1 MKAMTITSTRTAAG
15 KTTVGLG
22 IALNSGMRCGYFKPY
37 GDHLVYS
44 KKELLDLDAM
54 VFRDWLGANGG
65 APGHTLGFDADTI
78 MSKWGGREL
87 DAAIKKGFAAA
98 SKGRDLVIVE
108 TARNY
113 SFGGHMDMDSVSLAQ
128 KLDSEILLVADGDAP
143 LILDKVM
150 AISKCA
156 ENIAGFKGI
165 VINKVPDEEREKL
178 EIEVP
183 PVIERRGIRLL
194 GMLPRM
200 RELERGTVRLVLEKL
215 NARLIAG
222 SEGVDNI
229 IDMVQVG
236 ALSAE
241 QAMKMPTFFTDRK
254 MLITGGD
261 RVDLIFAS
269 LQDSTAGIVLTNN
282 ILPHPKVIAKADDM
296 GIPIISVHMD
306 TYSTAKAVEHII
318 AEIAPGD
325 EDKRQMIKDM
335 ARKNL
340 DLDAI
345 LG

>member
-1 MKAMTITSTRTAAG
+1 MRSMTITSTRTAAG

-54 VFRDWLGANGG
+54 VFGEWLGSGG
-65 APGHTLGFDADTI
+65 VPPGHTLGFDADTI
-78 MSKWGGREL
+78 LSKWNQKEL
-87 DAAIKKGFAAA
+87 DAEIRRRYKAA
-98 SKGRDLVIVE
+98 SKDRELVIIE
-108 TARNY
+108 SARNY

-128 KLDSEILLVADGDAP
+128 RLGSEILLVADGDVP

-165 VINKVPDEEREKL
+165 VINKAAEEDRDKI

-183 PVIERRGIRLL
+183 PIIERRGIKLL
-194 GMLPRM
+194 GILPRM
-200 RELERGTVRLVLEKL
+200 RELERGTVRLVLDKL
-215 NARLIAG
+215 NATLIAG
-222 SEGVDNI
+222 SEGMDNV
-229 IDMVQVG
+229 IDIVQVG

-241 QAMKMPTFFTDRK
+241 QAMKMPTFFKDRK

-325 EDKRQMIKDM
+325 EGKRALIKEM